1 MLGSGISLESL
12 AGSRWLPC
20 LAAVACLVGAVGC
33 DSVRRGSQRV
43 EIRVTSL
50 SSGHPVV
57 NAPVTCAPTKRQG
70 PTTLY
75 DLSVGRYLDG
85 FSDKSQM
92 TDSSGRAVFPLDIFT
107 FRGGLLVW
115 LRLDRLRL
123 ADSVTGE
130 TYFFRIEQGA
140 RETLTVRMVRGESA
154 KGQRYV
160 VTVDAISPPS
170 VRIDDPPTALPKGF

>member
-1 MLGSGISLESL
+1 MLGSGVSLESL

-20 LAAVACLVGAVGC
+20 LAAVACLAGTLGC
-33 DSVRRGSQRV
+33 DSGARGSQRV

-70 PTTLY
+70 PSTLY
-75 DLSVGRYLDG
+75 DLSVEQYLDG
-85 FSDKSQM
+85 FSDKSQL

-107 FRGGLLVW
+107 FRGGLRVW
-115 LRLDRLRL
+115 LRLDPLRL
-123 ADSVTGE
+123 EDTVTGE

-140 RETLTVRMVRGESA
+140 RETLTVRMVRGESV
-154 KGQRYV
+154 KGQRFV
-160 VTVDAISPPS
+160 VTVDAIGPPG
-170 VRIDDPPTALPKGF
+170 VRVDDP